1 MTPRHISS
9 RSLGFIIVL
18 WALAS
23 PPPTVTGA
31 PPESAKQDA
40 KEETVGPFHFPAPAG
55 WKRIVPREQKGVV
68 SLLFVSPDSKGDQQA
83 TILVSL
89 SPLAEGN
96 FKKTFENFV
105 AQWVARREIFTALD
119 GAPLDDQGYE
129 ALSRTVMV
137 RVGGIGDFTSAEFF
151 ALHIGNQM
159 LGVRFANT
167 IQPTQE
173 NNF

>member
-40 KEETVGPFHFPAPAG
+40 KEETVGPFH
-55 WKRIVPREQKGVV
+55 
-68 SLLFVSPDSKGDQQA
+68 
-83 TILVSL
+83 
-89 SPLAEGN
+89 
-96 FKKTFENFV
+96 
-105 AQWVARREIFTALD
+105 FTALD

-173 NNF
+173 NNFEVSGYRTSYTQLISGYRVGDG